1 MNRPEWIAFG
11 FLAVAIALELAAEV
25 CLKLSDGFRRR
36 LWGLFGLGLV
46 ALAFACLGQAARVM
60 PLPVAYAIWG
70 AVGLVLVVLAGRL
83 FFGQR
88 LGFGGWVGVALVGAG
103 VAVLQLA

>member
-1 MNRPEWIAFG
+1 MNAPQWMPLG
-11 FLAVAIALELAAEV
+11 FVAAAIALEPAAAV

-36 LWGLFGLGLV
+36 AWGLAGLALV
-46 ALAFACLGQAARVM
+46 ALAFVCLGQAARAI
-60 PLPVAYAIWG
+60 PLPEACAIWG

-88 LGFGGWVGVALVGAG
+88 LGVGGWVGIALVGAG
-103 VAVLQLA
+103 VVVLQLA